1 MLSAAMRRRPAPI
14 LLSLLATI
22 AAAGALAACG
32 EEAEPS
38 GVGGTSIVVA
48 EAVEGEPL
56 EVGEL
61 GYNVGI
67 TRFLNPADAED
78 SEYLVGMSAPGPGTG
93 YLGVFMTIE
102 NESEVARPSASQYTV
117 VDTTGEDYEVVESE
131 SPYALEVGA
140 EVPAEG
146 ELPLPD
152 TTAQTGPNHGV
163 LLVFLVDDTVSDN
176 RPLVLEVEG
185 FEGTGEII
193 LDI

>member
-1 MLSAAMRRRPAPI
+1 MLSAAMRRPAPI
-14 LLSLLATI
+14 LLSLLAT
-22 AAAGALAACG
+22 AAAGGLAACG
-32 EEAEPS
+32 EDADPS

-78 SEYLVGMSAPGPGTG
+78 SEYLVGLPEPGPGTG

-102 NESEVARPSASQYTV
+102 NESEVERPSASQYTV
-117 VDTTGEDYEVVESE
+117 VDTTGEEYEVVESE

-146 ELPLPD
+146 ELPLPN

-163 LLVFLVDDTVSDN
+163 LLIFLVGDAVSDN
-176 RPLVLEVEG
+176 RPLVLEVDS